1 MLQIMVPKTEGFD
14 EVTEEFIDI
23 PACNLHLEH
32 SLLSISK
39 WESKWNVPFIEPDS
53 KDKKSKKTI
62 EQMRDYVRCMTL
74 NKNVPESAYRALT
87 DDNWKEINAYIEA
100 PMTAT
105 TIREFPGMQ
114 KNNEIITSELIYF
127 WMISFNIPFECEKWH
142 INRLITLIR
151 VCNAKN
157 NPKKMS
163 KQEVLAHNRNL
174 NEARKKALGTK
185 G

>member
-1 MLQIMVPKTEGFD
+1 MLQIVVPGAELFD
-14 EVTEEFIDI
+14 EENETFIQTKDTQ
-23 PACNLHLEH
+23 LKLEH

-39 WESKWNVPFIEPDS
+39 WESRWCKPFLIS
-53 KDKKSKKTI
+53 DKNQKHTPA
-62 EQMRDYVRCMTL
+62 EMLDYVKCMTL
-74 NKNVPESAYRALT
+74 NSNVSKNVYTALT
-87 DDNWKEINAYIEA
+87 NDNMIAIRNYINH

-105 TIREFPGMQ
+105 TITDFSNSNKR
-114 KNNEIITSELIYF
+114 EIITSEVIYY
-127 WMISFNIPFECEKWH
+127 WMVAYQIPFECEKWH

-163 KQEVLAHNRNL
+163 RGELISHNRAL
-174 NEARKKALGTK
+174 NKARRKALHTK